1 MWVQSLRLGFD
12 PWEGKIPWRRAW
24 QSTLVVLPDKSH
36 GQRGLAGCS
45 PWGHKELDM
54 TEHTHMPCPSRK
66 GMNTPEGD
74 SEMGGLHCH
83 CSFRGH
89 RPRGQ
94 SCLLLGF
101 RGPGCC
107 HWNLRN
113 QLPPGALEAGPPA
126 RGSGAELP
134 ARTVGATRLPA

>member
-74 SEMGGLHCH
+74 SEMGGRHCH

-89 RPRGQ
+89 RPGGQ

-101 RGPGCC
+101 RGPGCP
-107 HWNLRN
+107 
-113 QLPPGALEAGPPA
+113 QLVPWGQACLAQR
-126 RGSGAELP
+126 RGQDHCLGHGVML
-134 ARTVGATRLPA
+134 